1 MSNTPPADGREWY
14 QVEGRSPDDR
24 DDWQP
29 FRGLPSFPSL
39 EEVLIYANYCRI
51 RGIEV
56 RVVRVSDG
64 RVMA

>member
-1 MSNTPPADGREWY
+1 MNELTECY

-29 FRGLPSFPSL
+29 FLGSWSFPSL
-39 EEVLIYANYCRI
+39 EGARDYANFCRA
-51 RGIEV
+51 RGVEA

>member
-1 MSNTPPADGREWY
+1 MTEQAEWF

-24 DDWQP
+24 EDWQP
-29 FRGLPSFPSL
+29 FLGSWSFPSL
-39 EEVLIYANYCRI
+39 ERARDYANFCRA
-51 RGIEV
+51 RGVEA